1 MNKAYWKNIVRTIWQ
16 SKGRYLAIMAI
27 IALGVGF
34 FSGLKVTKPGMVQT
48 GNEYMRKYSLYDFR
62 LLSTY
67 GFDDTDVEALAA
79 ADHVM
84 TAAGS
89 YYEDFIY
96 VNESEGEYIL
106 KAYSITDGV
115 NELELCAGRMPEA
128 SNECVVDAKQLG
140 DSDLLGKQI
149 IVDESND
156 EEIKDSFRYSSYTV
170 VGMVNS
176 PMYINI
182 ERGTASIGNGRV
194 NGFIYIPEDGFE
206 FEYYKEVYL
215 KCQNS
220 YDIYTDEYDT
230 YIDEITPDIEAS
242 LDETAQNHYQRLLD
256 EIDRSYDEA
265 VADARKEVEE
275 QVRVEVTEQ
284 VTQEFYAQC
293 AVQGLSTETV
303 NEMLAE
309 GTLVLPQD
317 TIEELTEEMTDSAME
332 EALADIEKPTL
343 DEPETYLLDRSA
355 NTGYMCYDSDTGI
368 VNGVAR
374 VFPIFFFLIAALVCS
389 TTMTRMVDDE
399 RGQIGTYRA
408 LGYSN
413 TAIIAKYMIYSGS
426 SALIGCVGG
435 FFGGCYLFPYV
446 IAGAYRMLYDFG
458 DGISFY
464 FSPVLLIICIA
475 VSLLCSVGMTYLACK
490 NELRCMPAE
499 LIRPKAPAA
508 GKRIFLERIS
518 FIWRKMKFLHKV
530 TARNVFRFK
539 KRMFMMILGIAGCTA
554 LVLTGLGVRDSITNL
569 AEFQYD
575 DIDIHDVEVT
585 TKNSISEEVRGQL
598 IETAGDAL
606 TGSAELYKTSVEFH
620 LDDSVKTVYLIAA
633 DGGTLKD
640 FVNFNM
646 ESGADSY
653 PGYGEVM
660 ISEKIAELSG
670 LSVGDEITLTDAD
683 DGEVSLVISG
693 VFRNYVWHYAYVT
706 PETYEDYF
714 GKAFE
719 PNTVYVNVADE
730 QTAYEMS
737 ARLKKLDSV
746 MNVTVVSEVKDRVS
760 NMMKMMNAVVAL
772 IICCAGALAF
782 IVLFN
787 LSNINITERVREIAT
802 IKVLGFYAGETGAYV
817 FRENMVLTL
826 IGIVAGLPLGVWLH
840 RFVMSRIQVDMVAFA
855 VEIMPISFVY
865 TVLIVL
871 LFFIVVDLVMRPRI
885 EAIDMAESLK
895 SIE

>member
-1 MNKAYWKNIVRTIWQ
+1 
-16 SKGRYLAIMAI
+16 MAI

-34 FSGLKVTKPGMVQT
+34 FAGLKVTKPAMVQS
-48 GNEYMRKYSLYDFR
+48 GNEFMRDYGLYDFR

-67 GFDDTDVEALAA
+67 GFDDADVEALAE

-84 TAAGS
+84 VAAGS

-96 VNESEGEYIL
+96 VNDTSGEYVL
-106 KAYSITDGV
+106 KAYSVTDGV

-128 SNECVVDAKQLG
+128 PNECVVDAQQLG
-140 DSDLLGKQI
+140 ALDLLGKQI
-149 IVDESND
+149 DVDESND
-156 EEIKDSFRYSSYTV
+156 EEIKDSFGYDSYTV
-170 VGMVNS
+170 VGMVHS

-182 ERGTASIGNGRV
+182 ERGTTSIGNGRV

-215 KCQNS
+215 KCQDS

-230 YIDEITPDIEAS
+230 YIEEITPDIEAS
-242 LDETAQNHYQRLLD
+242 LDEVAQNHYQRLLD
-256 EIDRSYDEA
+256 EIDQSYDEA
-265 VADARKEVEE
+265 VADARGEVEE
-275 QVRVEVTEQ
+275 QVRAEVTEQ
-284 VTQEFYAQC
+284 VKQEFYAQC
-293 AVQGLSTETV
+293 AMQGLSTEMV
-303 NEMLAE
+303 DEMLAA
-309 GTLVLPQD
+309 GTLALPQD
-317 TIEELTEEMTDSAME
+317 TIEELTEEMTDAAME

-343 DEPETYLLDRSA
+343 DEPETYLLDRSS

-368 VNGVAR
+368 VSGVAR

-413 TAIIAKYMIYSGS
+413 AAIIAKYMIYSGS

-446 IAGAYRMLYDFG
+446 IAKAYRMLYDFG
-458 DGISFY
+458 DGVSFY
-464 FSPVLLIICIA
+464 FSPWLLVICIA
-475 VSLLCSVGMTYLACK
+475 VSLLCSVGTTYLACK

-508 GKRIFLERIS
+508 GKRIFLEKIS
-518 FIWRKMKFLHKV
+518 FIWKKMKFLHKV

-554 LVLTGLGVRDSITNL
+554 LVLTGLGLRDSITNL

-575 DIDIHDVEVT
+575 DIDIHDIEVT
-585 TKNSISEEVRGQL
+585 VKDSISEEVREQL
-598 IETAGDAL
+598 FEAAGDAL
-606 TGSAELYKTSVEFH
+606 LGSAELYKTSVEFH
-620 LDDSVKTVYLIAA
+620 LDDAVKTLYLVAA
-633 DGGTLKD
+633 DGDTLNG

-646 ESGADSY
+646 KSGTDSY

-683 DGEVSLVISG
+683 EGEVTLVISG
-693 VFRNYVWHYAYVT
+693 VFQNYVWHYAYVT
-706 PETYEDYF
+706 PDTYEDYF

-719 PNTVYVNVADE
+719 PNTLYVNVADE
-730 QTAYEMS
+730 QTAYETG
-737 ARLKKLDSV
+737 AKLKKLDSV
-746 MNVTVVSEVKDRVS
+746 MNITVVSEVKDRVS
-760 NMMKMMNAVVAL
+760 NMMKMLNAVVAL
-772 IICCAGALAF
+772 IIGCAGALAF

-826 IGIVAGLPLGVWLH
+826 IGIVAGLPLGVLLH
-840 RFVMSRIQVDMVAFA
+840 QFVMSQIQVDMVAFA

-871 LFFIVVDLVMRPRI
+871 LFFIVVDLVMRPKI

>member
-1 MNKAYWKNIVRTIWQ
+1 MNKTYRKNIVRTIWQ
-16 SKGRYLAIMAI
+16 SKGRYFAIMAI

-34 FSGLKVTKPGMVQT
+34 FAGLKVTKPAMVQS
-48 GNEYMRKYSLYDFR
+48 GNEYMRDYSLYDFR

-67 GFDDTDVEALAA
+67 GFDETDVKALAE

-84 TAAGS
+84 AAAGS

-96 VNESEGEYIL
+96 VNDTGGEYVL
-106 KAYSITDGV
+106 KAYSVTDGV

-128 SNECVVDAKQLG
+128 PNECVVDAQQLG
-140 DSDLLGKQI
+140 DLDLLGKQI
-149 IVDESND
+149 DVDESND
-156 EEIKDSFRYSSYTV
+156 SDTKDSFCYDSYTV
-170 VGMVNS
+170 VGMVHS

-182 ERGTASIGNGRV
+182 ERGTTSIGNGRV

-215 KCQNS
+215 KCQDR

-242 LDETAQNHYQRLLD
+242 LDDAAQSHYQRLLD
-256 EIDRSYDEA
+256 EIDQSYDEA
-265 VADARKEVEE
+265 VADAREEVEA
-275 QVRVEVTEQ
+275 QVMAEVTEQ
-284 VTQEFYAQC
+284 VRQEFYAQC
-293 AVQGLSTETV
+293 AAQGLSAQMV
-303 NEMLAE
+303 DEMLAA
-309 GTLVLPQD
+309 GTLALPQD
-317 TIEELTEEMTDSAME
+317 TIEQLTEEMTDAAME

-343 DEPETYLLDRSA
+343 DEPETYLLDRSS

-413 TAIIAKYMIYSGS
+413 AAIIAKYMIYSGS

-446 IAGAYRMLYDFG
+446 IAEAYRMLYDFG
-458 DGISFY
+458 DGVSFY
-464 FSPVLLIICIA
+464 FSPGLLVICIA
-475 VSLLCSVGMTYLACK
+475 VSLLCSVGTTYLACK

-508 GKRIFLERIS
+508 GKRILLEKIS
-518 FIWRKMKFLHKV
+518 FIWKKMKFLYKV

-539 KRMFMMILGIAGCTA
+539 KRVFMMILGIAGCTA
-554 LVLTGLGVRDSITNL
+554 LVLTGLGVRDSVTNL

-575 DIDIHDVEVT
+575 DIDIHDIEVT
-585 TKNSISEEVRGQL
+585 VKDSISDEVREQL
-598 IETAGDAL
+598 AEAAGDAL
-606 TGSAELYKTSVEFH
+606 LGSTELYKTSVEFH
-620 LDDSVKTVYLIAA
+620 LDDSVKTVYLVAA
-633 DGGTLKD
+633 DGDALDG

-646 ESGADSY
+646 ESGADGY

-670 LSVGDEITLTDAD
+670 LSVGDEITLTDTD
-683 DGEVSLVISG
+683 EGEVTLVISG
-693 VFRNYVWHYAYVT
+693 VFQNYVWHYAYVT
-706 PETYEDYF
+706 PDTYEDYF

-719 PNTVYVNVADE
+719 PNTLYVNVADE
-730 QTAYEMS
+730 QTAYETG
-737 ARLKKLDSV
+737 AKLQKLDSV
-746 MNVTVVSEVKDRVS
+746 MNITVVSEVKDRVS
-760 NMMKMMNAVVAL
+760 NMMEMMNAVVAL
-772 IICCAGALAF
+772 IIGCAGALAF

-826 IGIVAGLPLGVWLH
+826 IGIVAGLPLGVLLH
-840 RFVMSRIQVDMVAFA
+840 RFVMSQIQVDMVAFA

-871 LFFIVVDLVMRPRI
+871 LFFIVVDLVMRPKI